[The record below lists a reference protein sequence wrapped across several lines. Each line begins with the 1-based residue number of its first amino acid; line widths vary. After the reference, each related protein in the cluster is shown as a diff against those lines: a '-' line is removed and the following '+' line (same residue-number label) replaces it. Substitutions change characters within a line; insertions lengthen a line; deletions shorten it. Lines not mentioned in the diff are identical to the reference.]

1 MKLNY
6 QWPLPSQS
14 RPIAIIGS
22 GGIVKDA
29 HLPAYQKAEFEV
41 LGVFDINPE
50 QSAKIANSW
59 SLKAFESLDSLI
71 SSAQSQNAVFDLALP
86 PSAVADVLE
95 QLPEQ
100 STVLIQKPM
109 GSDLEEAKL
118 IKAICERKKLT
129 AAVNF
134 QLRFSPMMLAL
145 KDAMSKGHLE
155 RILDLEVHLNLET
168 PWELFPFLKKMERVE
183 IAVHSIHYLDLIR
196 SFLGTPKSVWAQTL
210 AHPSKPD
217 FAQTRTSAILNYGPE
232 IRCVLSINHNYTKG
246 PKLQS
251 AQIRFDCQQGAA
263 AVKLGLLLDYPR
275 GEPDE
280 VWICPSGKEQWESV
294 EFEGGWFPEAFI
306 GTMSNLQ
313 RFALSEDHQLHTSVE
328 DAFETMR
335 LVEACYKSS
344 NSGGTEL

>member
-118 IKAICERKKLT
+118 IKSICERKKLT

-210 AHPSKPD
+210 AHPSTPD

-246 PKLQS
+246 PKFQS

-263 AVKLGLLLDYPR
+263 VVKLGLLLDYPR

-280 VWICPSGKEQWESV
+280 VWICPV
-294 EFEGGWFPEAFI
+294 E
-306 GTMSNLQ
+306 
-313 RFALSEDHQLHTSVE
+313 
-328 DAFETMR
+328 
-335 LVEACYKSS
+335 KSS
-344 NSGGTEL
+344 GNQLNLKVGGFQKHSLGL